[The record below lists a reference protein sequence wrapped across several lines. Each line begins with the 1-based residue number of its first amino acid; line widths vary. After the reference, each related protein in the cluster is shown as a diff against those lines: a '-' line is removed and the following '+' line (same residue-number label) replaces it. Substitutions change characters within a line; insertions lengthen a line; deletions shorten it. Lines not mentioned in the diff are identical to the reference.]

1 VLGLRSRVILSFGVL
16 SLTVALLVSL
26 SAYLFARSYLV
37 SQRESAGL
45 TRAILDARA
54 VAAALEEEVEP
65 GDALALVPAVGGA
78 QALARVDGTWYTRGA
93 GASPPDLP
101 VELIAMAE
109 TDGAARQR
117 FTIAQAPVFGVAV
130 AQQDDLYIELIP
142 LGDLDAALRTAG
154 WLIVAISVLALGIG
168 AALGAWAARRVLR
181 PVQSLSVGA
190 VRIAEGDLTTRL
202 QPTHDPDLEPLTT
215 AFNDMADAVEARIAR
230 ERRFVANVSHELRSP
245 VTAVVGTAE
254 LLDNHREALPPR
266 DAALVA
272 QLVARARRLSRT
284 LVDLLELGSPSGSHP
299 LQAEAVDVAGIA
311 SSLLLER
318 GLDVGVLHGDRPVIR
333 TDARRVERVLS
344 NLIDNATTHGGGVR
358 AVVVER
364 TADATLLHVDDAGP
378 GLPDDVE
385 QLFEPF
391 TRGAM
396 PGTDE
401 GAGLGLA
408 IARECAEAVGGEVC
422 PGVSPY
428 GGMRMTLR
436 VPTGDPT

>member
-54 VAAALEEEVEP
+54 VAAALDEDVEP

-101 VELIAMAE
+101 AELISMAE
-109 TDGAARQR
+109 SDGAARQR
-117 FTIAQAPVFGVAV
+117 FAIAQAPVFGVAV

-142 LGDLDAALRTAG
+142 LADLDSALRTAG
-154 WLIVAISVLALGIG
+154 WLIVAISALALAIG
-168 AALGAWAARRVLR
+168 AALGAWAARRVLS
-181 PVQSLSVGA
+181 PVQSLSSGA
-190 VRIAEGDLTTRL
+190 VRIAEGDLTARL

-215 AFNDMADAVEARIAR
+215 AFNDMADAVEQRIAR

-254 LLDNHREALPPR
+254 LLDNHRGALPPR

-284 LVDLLELGSPSGSHP
+284 LVDLLELGSPSGTHP

-318 GLDVGVLHGDRPVIR
+318 GIDVSLLHGDRPVIR

-364 TADATLLHVDDAGP
+364 TVDAALVHVDDAGP

-408 IARECAEAVGGEVC
+408 IARECAEAIGGEVS

-436 VPTGDPT
+436 VPTGESA